1 MRKCSVCGEATWVH
15 ACIDGHCENP
25 NRPIA
30 AARGSG
36 RGPEMSDRDIAS
48 AIRDVF
54 ASPNET
60 DRNAEPANLVDG
72 VFQLA
77 RSIASAARSLG
88 LNDAATPMGAIEMH
102 AFAIKE
108 TGERIAGAI
117 EELARAVGRFHSDDL
132 PYADESDDT
141 EDGKA

>member
-1 MRKCSVCGEATWVH
+1 
-15 ACIDGHCENP
+15 
-25 NRPIA
+25 
-30 AARGSG
+30 
-36 RGPEMSDRDIAS
+36 MSDRDIAS